1 MNRYAVEY
9 LQLRE
14 KKLQEIINKS
24 KTVVEVAKEL
34 DVSRQSVHIWLI
46 RYKRFGIDGLLR
58 KRTEGKGTPYNTT
71 PKDIEEKVI
80 RSAKIHWQDGVET
93 LHDWLL
99 YEDRID
105 LHPSTIFRILQRNKI
120 RYVDSYSDTQRH
132 WKKKLYC
139 HEVAGQELQV
149 DTTYPYGY
157 SVPKVIYTAID
168 DATRIVYMYTYEKA
182 NAVNTVNFLQRLITR
197 TPFTI
202 QKIRT
207 DQGKEFIAKIV
218 KKFLQENAIVH
229 RANTPYSPEENGK
242 IERFHGTL
250 NSKCL
255 RFGPAPRQSLDEFN
269 YILTLFLHY
278 YNYIKKHRG
287 LGMDTKSPMEKLEV
301 LRNGGV

>member
-1 MNRYAVEY
+1 MNRYAIEY

-24 KTVVEVAKEL
+24 KTVVEVAQEL

-46 RYKRFGIDGLLR
+46 RYRRFGIDGLLR
-58 KRTEGKGTPYNTT
+58 TRTKGKGIPHNKTL
-71 PKDIEEKVI
+71 KEVEEKVI
-80 RSAKIHWQDGVET
+80 QSAKIHWQDGVET

-99 YEDRID
+99 YEDSID

-120 RYVDSYSDTQRH
+120 RYVDSYNDTQRH

-139 HEVAGQELQV
+139 HEVEGQELQV

-157 SVPKVIYTAID
+157 GVSKVIYTAID

-182 NAVNTVNFLQRLITR
+182 NALNTNDFLQRLIAR
-197 TPFTI
+197 TSFTI

-218 KKFLQENAIVH
+218 KKFLEEHTIAH

-250 NSKCL
+250 NSKCM
-255 RFGPAPRQSLDEFN
+255 RFGPTPDQSLDEFN
-269 YILTLFLHY
+269 YTITLFLHY

-287 LGMDTKSPMEKLEV
+287 LGMDGMSPYEKLVYLKREV
-301 LRNGGV
+301 

>member
-24 KTVVEVAKEL
+24 KTIVEVAKEL
-34 DVSRQSVHIWLI
+34 SVSRQIVHIWLI

-58 KRTEGKGTPYNTT
+58 VRTKGKGTPHNKT

-80 RSAKIHWQDGVET
+80 QSAKIHWQDGVET
-93 LHDWLL
+93 LHDWLC
-99 YEDRID
+99 YEDHID

-120 RYVDSYSDTQRH
+120 RYVDSYNDTQRH

-139 HEVAGQELQV
+139 HEVAGQELQI

-157 SVPKVIYTAID
+157 SVRKVIYTAID

-182 NAVNTVNFLQRLITR
+182 TALNTVDFLQRLITR
-197 TPFTI
+197 TPFII

-207 DQGKEFIAKIV
+207 DQGREFIAKIV
-218 KKFLQENAIVH
+218 EKFFKENTIVH

-255 RFGPAPRQSLDEFN
+255 RFGPTPEQSLDEFN
-269 YILTLFLHY
+269 YILTLFLYY
-278 YNYIKKHRG
+278 YNHIKKHRG
-287 LGMDTKSPMEKLEV
+287 LGMNKMSPHEKFLFLKRRV
-301 LRNGGV
+301 

>member
-1 MNRYAVEY
+1 MNRYAIEY

-14 KKLQEIINKS
+14 TKLQEIINKS
-24 KTVVEVAKEL
+24 KTVVEVAQEL
-34 DVSRQSVHIWLI
+34 DVSRQSVHMWLI

-58 KRTEGKGTPYNTT
+58 TRIKGKGVPHNKT
-71 PKDIEEKVI
+71 PKEVEEKVTQ
-80 RSAKIHWQDGVET
+80 SAKIHWQDGVET

-99 YEDRID
+99 YEDHID

-120 RYVDSYSDTQRH
+120 RYVDSYNDTQRH

-182 NAVNTVNFLQRLITR
+182 NAVNTVNFLQRLIMR

-218 KKFLQENAIVH
+218 KKFLHESTIVH

-255 RFGPAPRQSLDEFN
+255 RFGPAPDQSLDEFN

-287 LGMDTKSPMEKLEV
+287 LGMDRRSPQEKL
-301 LRNGGV
+301 LYLKKGV

>member
-1 MNRYAVEY
+1 MNKYAVEY

-14 KKLQEIINKS
+14 KKLQEIINKKKS
-24 KTVVEVAKEL
+24 VTEVAKEL
-34 DVSRQSVHIWLI
+34 DVSRQSIHIWLI

-58 KRTEGKGTPYNTT
+58 VQKKNKGIPHNKTPPYL
-71 PKDIEEKVI
+71 EEKVI
-80 RSAKIHWQDGVET
+80 QSAKIHWQDGVET

-99 YEDRID
+99 YEDHID
-105 LHPSTIFRILQRNKI
+105 IHPSTIFRILQRNKI
-120 RYVDSYSDTQRH
+120 RYGNTYTDTQRH

-157 SVPKVIYTAID
+157 GIPKVIYTAID
-168 DATRIVYMYTYEKA
+168 DATRIVYVYTYEKA
-182 NAVNTVNFLQRLITR
+182 NAENTINFLQRLIIH

-207 DQGKEFIAKIV
+207 DQGREFIAKSV
-218 KKFLQENAIVH
+218 KKYLEDVCIIH

-250 NSKCL
+250 SSKCM
-255 RFGPAPRQSLDEFN
+255 RFGPTPDQSLDEFN
-269 YILTLFLHY
+269 YILTLFLYY

-287 LGMDTKSPMEKLEV
+287 LGMNKMSPYEKL
-301 LRNGGV
+301 LFLKKGV

>member
-34 DVSRQSVHIWLI
+34 DVSRQSVHIWII

-58 KRTEGKGTPYNTT
+58 KRTEGKGIPYNKT
-71 PKDIEEKVI
+71 PKGIEEKVI
-80 RSAKIHWQDGVET
+80 QSAKIHWQDGVET

-99 YEDRID
+99 YEDHID

-157 SVPKVIYTAID
+157 GVPKVIYTAID

-182 NAVNTVNFLQRLITR
+182 TAVNTVNFLQRLINR

-218 KKFLQENAIVH
+218 KKFLQENTIVH

-255 RFGPAPRQSLDEFN
+255 RFGPAPDQSLDEFN
-269 YILTLFLHY
+269 YMLMLFLHY

-287 LGMDTKSPMEKLEV
+287 LGMNTKSPMEKLEV
-301 LRNGGV
+301 LRKEGV